1 MTATTDRPMSEPSA
15 DLGLPGYQLRL
26 PGFEGPL
33 DVLLRLIE
41 RNQLPITE
49 VSLVEVTD
57 QFLAYIA
64 ELEMAPPAVI
74 AEFAAV
80 GARLT
85 LLKSRSLLPKPPEAA
100 DEADPGDLLRQLV
113 EYRALRDAARL
124 LAEREASDVGMYVR
138 PSDSEHPHADL
149 VTIRLATYAPQVLV
163 RSIRRRLSL
172 IPKPQAVLDVPPMVT
187 LRDMIERMVH
197 GLRLKKRLS
206 FSSILAE
213 CRERHEV
220 QTAFL
225 ALLVL
230 VRRRHVDAEQSELFG
245 DISFVSV
252 SQHGLS
258 EFMRG
263 LSEDAVLGLGADDV

>member
-1 MTATTDRPMSEPSA
+1 MTTTIEEPTSHA
-15 DLGLPGYQLRL
+15 SGEIGLPGYQLRL

-49 VSLVEVTD
+49 VSLVTVTD

-64 ELEMAPPAVI
+64 ELETAPPEVI

-85 LLKSRSLLPKPPEAA
+85 LLKSRSLLPKPPDVTE
-100 DEADPGDLLRQLV
+100 EVDPGDLLRQLV

-124 LAEREASDVGMYVR
+124 LAERESEDVGMYVR
-138 PSDSEHPHADL
+138 PSEGDHAVGHA
-149 VTIRLATYAPQVLV
+149 VTTRLATYTPQVLV

-172 IPKPQAVLDVPPMVT
+172 VPKPQAVLDAPPVVT
-187 LRDMIERMVH
+187 LRDMIERMII
-197 GLRLKKRLS
+197 GLRARRRVQ
-206 FSSILAE
+206 FSSIVAE
-213 CRERHEV
+213 CRERREV

-230 VRRRHVDAEQSELFG
+230 VRRRQVDAEQPELFG
-245 DISFVSV
+245 DISFTSV
-252 SQHGLS
+252 SPDGLS
-258 EFMRG
+258 EFMQG
-263 LSEDAVLGLGADDV
+263 LSGDAALGLGVDDE